1 MPRASK
7 KEDSELIEK
16 EEVEVE
22 VVDTEETTEPQQTQS
37 QEQPVETV
45 EEPVAENK
53 QNTDEELEQYSEG
66 VQKRISKLTAKMR
79 EAQRREQAA
88 LQFAEATKK
97 ELEETQKKHA
107 SLDSSFVQ
115 EFENRVNLQDQFY
128 KGQLKEA
135 IDRGD
140 VDAQVEAQKQLAQVA
155 SQTDKLNVAKQQQ
168 EALRAHREAQP
179 QVAQPQPQQP
189 APPDPKA
196 QAWAARN
203 EWFGQDEPMTLT
215 AFSMHKSMVE
225 NEGYDP
231 HSDEYYT
238 EIDRRIRTEF
248 PQKFNGGVRQ
258 TGPAVASANRA
269 AQKKGK
275 QKIQLTKSEVAIA
288 DKLGVSYE
296 QYARQK
302 ARMINS

>member
-215 AFSMHKSMVE
+215 AFSMHKNMVE
-225 NEGYDP
+225 SEGSDP

-238 EIDRRIRTEF
+238 EIDRRIRAEF